1 VLQAIA
7 ITREVIGYQSY
18 RAVLSEAEEYV
29 QKGEPLSLAFVNH
42 PKLYPIL
49 VGDMIA
55 VGEETGAVAKM
66 LREIAVMYEAEVE
79 QKTKDLSTVI
89 EPLLMLFIGGV
100 VGIFA
105 LSMIAPIYSIT
116 ENIQ

>member
-1 VLQAIA
+1 
-7 ITREVIGYQSY
+7 
-18 RAVLSEAEEYV
+18 
-29 QKGEPLSLAFVNH
+29 
-42 PKLYPIL
+42 
-49 VGDMIA
+49 
-55 VGEETGAVAKM
+55 M